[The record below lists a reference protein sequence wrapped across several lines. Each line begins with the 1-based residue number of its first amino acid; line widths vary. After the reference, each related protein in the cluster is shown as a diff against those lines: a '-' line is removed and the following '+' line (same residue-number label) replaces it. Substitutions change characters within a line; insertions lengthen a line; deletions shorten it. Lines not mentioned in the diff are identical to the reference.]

1 MARQT
6 PDDNFFDKDII
17 EDTIYLSHDGCKIIF
32 TRDSLNRGCNK
43 TCAWLIVGQK
53 TTCGAR
59 CFGDYCKF
67 HSEKFIWGKK
77 PIPVPCSL
85 CGKGVQSAIQVCSAC
100 GQEKIRRRHIALEK
114 KS

>member
-17 EDTIYLSHDGCKIIF
+17 EDTIYLSHDGRKIIF

-53 TTCGAR
+53 RPAERDASVITANSTVKSL
-59 CFGDYCKF
+59 FGV
-67 HSEKFIWGKK
+67 KK
-77 PIPVPCSL
+77 PIPVPCRL

-100 GQEKIRRRHIALEK
+100 GREKIR
-114 KS
+114 S